1 MTINEF
7 IYKLANPQVYTGKEI
22 NAIHKTPT
30 ENSINICLV
39 FPDTYE
45 IGMSHDGIK
54 ILYHMLNQIPDVIA
68 ERCFLPEKASIQVF
82 KEYNFPLFSLET
94 KRPLKTF
101 DLIGFSLLTEM
112 TYTNILQVLEL
123 AQIPLRREHREQ
135 REQREQTGEH
145 FPIIAAGGISAVNP
159 EPLRDFIDIFAIGD
173 GEILFPEIISVL
185 SEIKSK
191 ALNKNSALAL
201 FDEVQG
207 IYAPSLAPLEKKGRF
222 YVPQVKTGKKRKQV
236 SPTLRTVDAI
246 PGHKIIVP
254 ITNVVFNRLT
264 VEIARGCPQNCR
276 FCQAKAYY
284 SPYRIQSLPD
294 TVAAITDGIRE
305 TGFENFSL
313 SSLSS
318 GDYPPLEELLQLIPR
333 VITPGTSFSV
343 PSLRPSTLSQDLLST
358 LALFRRTGITIVP
371 EAGSE
376 RLRRVINKNVTDEE
390 IFKAVELALR
400 FNWQKLK
407 LYFMIGLPTE
417 TMEDIEAIIQLIRK
431 IKGTADAARKKINIH
446 ASFSSFV
453 PKPHTPLQW
462 AARQDIKT
470 LFEKIDYLRK
480 HLQAIKFL
488 DLDIHP
494 PQKGLIETILTRG
507 DYRVGDL
514 LQKAFEAGEIFS
526 AWDVDFHYPE
536 WRRLIDE
543 SENQWESFLE
553 EIDPAE
559 PLPWDFFE
567 VNYKKE
573 YLLKEY
579 EKAGAAV
586 LTPSCAEMECGECR
600 GCFYGFKREKTAPKT
615 NGQIAA
621 APVAPVAETGKD
633 VVEFNKIRIFYEK
646 KGDFTFFSHLSMI
659 SYVER
664 LIRRAGIPYKCSE
677 GFHPRIKM
685 VSLPALPVFATGLEE
700 VVEIFADRSLSA
712 EEMLGRLNQAAG
724 ASCEGFTF
732 KKVVISEGS
741 RSLTKD
747 IHFLQFEIGIP
758 GLVEDKEKVEAVE
771 KILGENDAISW
782 IGEKLVLTM
791 DYAQGGQER
800 FAAIYRL
807 IDPEKRYTVYLTRTR
822 VIFKPPLMINT

>member
-22 NAIHKTPT
+22 NAVHKIPT
-30 ENSINICLV
+30 ENSINICLI

-54 ILYHMLNQIPDVIA
+54 ILYHLLNQIPNVIA
-68 ERCFLPEKASIQVF
+68 ERCFLPEKPSIQAF
-82 KEYNFPLFSLET
+82 KENNVPLFSLET
-94 KRPLKTF
+94 KRPLKNF

-112 TYTNILQVLEL
+112 TYTNVLQVLDL
-123 AQIPLRREHREQ
+123 AQIPLRREQ
-135 REQREQTGEH
+135 REQAKDT

-173 GEILFPEIISVL
+173 GEILFPEIISIIA
-185 SEIKSK
+185 EIKTK
-191 ALNKNSALAL
+191 GLNKDNALAR
-201 FDEVQG
+201 FDEVEALYIPG
-207 IYAPSLAPLEKKGRF
+207 LAPLEKKGRF
-222 YVPQVKTGKKRKQV
+222 YIPQVKTGKKRKQV

-276 FCQAKAYY
+276 FCQAKSYY
-284 SPYRIQSLPD
+284 SPYRTQSLPD

-305 TGFENFSL
+305 TGFEDFSL

-318 GDYPPLEELLQLIPR
+318 GDYPRLEELLQLIPR

-343 PSLRPSTLSQDLLST
+343 PSLRPSTLSEDLLAT

-407 LYFMIGLPTE
+407 LYFMIGLPSE

-431 IKGTADAARKKINIH
+431 IKDTAAAAGKKIHIH

-462 AARQDIKT
+462 AAREDIKS

-480 HLQAIKFL
+480 HLQRIKFL
-488 DLDIHP
+488 DLDIHT
-494 PQKGLIETILTRG
+494 PQKGVIETILTRG
-507 DYRVGDL
+507 DYRVGNL

-526 AWDVDFHYPE
+526 AWDADFHYPE

-543 SENQWESFLE
+543 GEKEWETFLA
-553 EIDPAE
+553 EIDPSE
-559 PLPWDFFE
+559 PLPWDFFQ

-586 LTPSCAEMECGECR
+586 FTPSCAEMECAECR
-600 GCFYGFKREKTAPKT
+600 GCYFGYKREK
-615 NGQIAA
+615 IAA
-621 APVAPVAETGKD
+621 KESEQHVVAPVAPDAPDVLASETRQE
-633 VVEFNKIRIFYEK
+633 VLEFNKVRIFYEK
-646 KGDFTFFSHLSMI
+646 KGEFTFFSQLSMI

-664 LIRRAGIPYKCSE
+664 LIRRAGIAYKCTE

-685 VSLPALPVFATGLEE
+685 VSLPALPVFATGLDE
-700 VVEIFADRSLSA
+700 VVEIFADRGLTA
-712 EEMLGRLNQAAG
+712 EEMLVKLNRAAD
-724 ASCEGFTF
+724 ASCEGFSF
-732 KKVVISEGS
+732 KKVVIAEGS
-741 RSLTKD
+741 RSLNKD
-747 IHFLQFEIGIP
+747 IHFLQFEIEAP
-758 GLVEDKEKVEAVE
+758 GLEQEKEKVEAVE
-771 KILGENDAISW
+771 KLLGEADAISW
-782 IGEKLVLTM
+782 SGDKLVLTM

-807 IDPEKRYTVYLTRTR
+807 IDPDKRNTIGLTRTR
-822 VIFKPPLMINT
+822 VIFKPPVSG

>member
-1 MTINEF
+1 MTTQEF
-7 IYKLANPQVYTGKEI
+7 IHKLANPQVYTGKEI
-22 NAIHKTPT
+22 NAVHKIPT
-30 ENSINICLV
+30 ENSINICLI

-54 ILYHMLNQIPDVIA
+54 ILYHMLNQLPNVIA

-123 AQIPLRREHREQ
+123 AQIPLRREDREQ
-135 REQREQTGEH
+135 REQAGEH

-173 GEILFPEIISVL
+173 GEILFPEIITVL
-185 SEIKSK
+185 SDVKSK
-191 ALNKNSALAL
+191 GLNKNSALAL
-201 FDEVQG
+201 FDEVEG
-207 IYAPSLAPLEKKGRF
+207 IYTPSLAPLEKKGRF
-222 YVPQVKTGKKRKQV
+222 YVPRVKTGKKRKQV
-236 SPTLRTVDAI
+236 SPILRTADAI

-276 FCQAKAYY
+276 FCQAKTYY
-284 SPYRIQSLPD
+284 SPYRTQSLPD
-294 TVAAITDGIRE
+294 TVAAIKDGIRE
-305 TGFENFSL
+305 TGFEDFSL

-318 GDYPPLEELLQLIPR
+318 GDYPWLEELLQLIPQ

-343 PSLRPSTLSQDLLST
+343 PSLRPSTLSEDLLST

-431 IKGTADAARKKINIH
+431 IKATAAAAGKKINIH
-446 ASFSSFV
+446 VSFSSFV
-453 PKPHTPLQW
+453 PKPHTPFQW
-462 AARQDIKT
+462 AAREDIKT

-488 DLDIHP
+488 DLDIHQ

-526 AWDVDFHYPE
+526 AWDVDFHYQE

-543 SENQWESFLE
+543 SENEWESFLA

-579 EKAGAAV
+579 EKARAAV
-586 LTPSCAEMECGECR
+586 LTPSCAEMECGECG
-600 GCFYGFKREKTAPKT
+600 GCFYGFKREKAAPKT
-615 NGQIAA
+615 AGQTGVVPA
-621 APVAPVAETGKD
+621 APAGETGKEA
-633 VVEFNKIRIFYEK
+633 VEFNKIRIFYEK

-659 SYVER
+659 SYIER
-664 LIRRAGIPYKCSE
+664 LIRKAGIVYKCSE
-677 GFHPRIKM
+677 GFHPRIKIS
-685 VSLPALPVFATGLEE
+685 SLPALPVFATGLEE
-700 VVEIFADRSLSA
+700 VVEIFVDRRLSL
-712 EEMLGRLNQAAG
+712 EEILARLKQAAD

-732 KKVVISEGS
+732 KKVVLSEGS

-747 IHFLQFEIGIP
+747 IHFLQLEIDVP
-758 GLVEDKEKVEAVE
+758 GLEQDKEKVDAVE
-771 KILGENDAISW
+771 KILGEADAISW
-782 IGEKLVLTM
+782 VGDKLVLTM

-807 IDPEKRYTVYLTRTR
+807 IDPEKRRTIGLTRTR
-822 VIFKPPLMINT
+822 VIFKPPVNG